1 MSEATTT
8 TDHDEIRRWAEER
21 GGRPSV
27 VRTEQ
32 GRGGILRFDF
42 GEDDEKLEE
51 TSWEEFFRI
60 FEDSKL
66 ALLRQDTLEGG
77 ETSRFFKFVVRDAA
91 SGAGRPRK
99 ASLKRGTIL
108 AAGSGQGGGKRS
120 TSRGA
125 SKRAS
130 SAASKGSA
138 RPKRASKAAAGAARG
153 GTKASARR
161 GSKTGTKAAARKSGP
176 AATKGGAAAKKSG
189 TASRKSRSAASSAGL
204 KGATKRTRSGGRASK
219 KPSR

>member
-1 MSEATTT
+1 MSQATTT

-27 VRTEQ
+27 VRTGR

-51 TSWEEFFRI
+51 TSWEEFFRV
-60 FEDSKL
+60 FEDSRL
-66 ALLRQDTLEGG
+66 ALLHQDTLEGG
-77 ETSRFFKFVVRDAA
+77 ETSRFFKFVAHGA
-91 SGAGRPRK
+91 SSGAGRPRK
-99 ASLKRGTIL
+99 APSKRGTTL
-108 AAGSGQGGGKRS
+108 QRAPGKAAAKRS
-120 TSRGA
+120 ATKGA

-138 RPKRASKAAAGAARG
+138 RPKRASKAGSTARG
-153 GTKASARR
+153 GAKASAR
-161 GSKTGTKAAARKSGP
+161 GASKAGTKDTARKSG
-176 AATKGGAAAKKSG
+176 TAAKKSG
-189 TASRKSRSAASSAGL
+189 TASRTSRSAASSAGL

>member
-91 SGAGRPRK
+91 SGARRPRK
-99 ASLKRGTIL
+99 ASLKQGTSSRRAPAK
-108 AAGSGQGGGKRS
+108 AAKRS